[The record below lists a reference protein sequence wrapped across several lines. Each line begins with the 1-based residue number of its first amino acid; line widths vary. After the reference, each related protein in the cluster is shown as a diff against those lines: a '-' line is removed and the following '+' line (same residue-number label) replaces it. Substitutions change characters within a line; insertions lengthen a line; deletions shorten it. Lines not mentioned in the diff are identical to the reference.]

1 MNNPKKLILR
11 ILISAS
17 LILILVIGLFI
28 FVIKKNGITE
38 FDKKTN
44 RTEQIQVELKRTER
58 IPKTAFWIEK
68 KGNGKWFNLDW
79 MHNHKNNA
87 VISIYDKYGEL
98 IIKSKF
104 MKICPIDEPKFIEDL
119 KMEIDFYDG
128 KDIQLKDNC
137 YLLKN

>member
-1 MNNPKKLILR
+1 MYSPKKLTLR

-17 LILILVIGLFI
+17 VILTLVIGLFI

-38 FDKKTN
+38 FNNKTD
-44 RTEQIQVELKRTER
+44 RTEQIQGELKGTER
-58 IPKTAFWIEK
+58 IPKTAFWIESN
-68 KGNGKWFNLDW
+68 GNGNWFNVDW
-79 MHNHKNNA
+79 LHYHKNNA
-87 VISIYDKYGEL
+87 VISIYDKSGEL

-104 MKICPIDEPKFIEDL
+104 MKICPINEPKFIENL
-119 KMEIDFYDG
+119 KKEIDFYDG